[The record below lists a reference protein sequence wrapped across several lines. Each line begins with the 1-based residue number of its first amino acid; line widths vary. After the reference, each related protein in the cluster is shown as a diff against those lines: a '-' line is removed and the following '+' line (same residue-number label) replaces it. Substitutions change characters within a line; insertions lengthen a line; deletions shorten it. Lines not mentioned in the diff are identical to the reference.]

1 MAKKWIGS
9 VDVEVGSGG
18 GPAVEEAID
27 YVVSAEYRVKIDGTS
42 RLITALSGAPAT
54 LPDNLIAVGLIREA
68 GTADQV
74 HYKRGGAASATTPQ
88 WAASGIAKYPVTAA
102 AARTF
107 QFVSAGGDIWA
118 TLLIVTP
125 RA

>member
-27 YVVSAEYRVKIDGTS
+27 YVVSAEHRVKIDGTS

-54 LPDNLIAVGLIREA
+54 LPDNLIAIGLIREA
-68 GTADQV
+68 GASDQV
-74 HYKRGGAASATTPQ
+74 HCKRGADASTSTPQ
-88 WAASGIAKYPVTAA
+88 WPASGVAKYPIGAV
-102 AARTF
+102 AARTLKF
-107 QFVSAGGDIWA
+107 ISAGGDVWA
-118 TLLIVTP
+118 TLWIIAP